1 MVLWPQVVI
10 TGQRHSDIFTNIL
23 SKIDI
28 VEKYDHL
35 FSSGKLDEKFD
46 HTCACVGKMKL
57 PLVSL
62 A

>member
-1 MVLWPQVVI
+1 MVI